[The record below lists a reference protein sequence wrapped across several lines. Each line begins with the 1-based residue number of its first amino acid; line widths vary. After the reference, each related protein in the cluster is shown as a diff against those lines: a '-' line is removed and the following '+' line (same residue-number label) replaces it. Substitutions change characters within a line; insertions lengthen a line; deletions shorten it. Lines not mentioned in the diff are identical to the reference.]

1 MMNIGYISAKDF
13 KKMKEL
19 GIDSPDEYL
28 ALGATITE
36 GNDE

>member
-28 ALGATITE
+28 ALG